1 MGKAKTQVGTCV
13 VYGCD
18 GEQYAWHM
26 CKLHQRRMRKTGRT
40 DLAPRVPWNKS
51 GIEVCVWD
59 GCKNKHLAKGFCS
72 KHYSAFK
79 AWLDKDRRIEHQAK
93 QNPSI
98 DRNGYV
104 LLYMPHHPNASVKG
118 HYSEHRLVMEQM
130 IGRLLVKGE
139 NVHHKNG
146 DRKDNRPENLELWSS
161 RQPKGQRVEDKVEY
175 AVEILKLYAP
185 EKLNDGSLN
194 NADNRSSITKGA

>member
-26 CKLHQRRMRKTGRT
+26 CKLHQRRMRLTGRT
-40 DLAPRVPWNKS
+40 DFGPRVPWNKS

-59 GCKNKHLAKGFCS
+59 DCDNKHLAKGFCS
-72 KHYSAFK
+72 KHYAAFK
-79 AWLDKDRRIEHQAK
+79 AWLDKDRAVDDRAK
-93 QNPSI
+93 QNKHK
-98 DRNGYV
+98 DKEGYV
-104 LLYMPHHPNASVKG
+104 LLYLPDHPNCSVKG

-130 IGRLLVKGE
+130 IGRYLVKGE

-146 DRKDNRPENLELWSS
+146 IRNDNRPENLELWSS
-161 RQPKGQRVEDKVEY
+161 RQPKGQRIEDKVEY
-175 AVEILKLYAP
+175 AMEILNQYAP
-185 EKLNDGSLN
+185 HLLTGGN
-194 NADNRSSITKGA
+194 